1 MRCPRCSLTEL
12 SEAVE
17 TCWLC
22 GYSPA
27 TAGAEE
33 ARAAEPSELD
43 ARRELAREFRIDS
56 LLERPPG
63 PIVYRARDADER
75 PVALKV
81 VARPQVGAAEDR
93 FHAAA
98 DAAAQLDHPHI
109 VPVYRHGA
117 TENFLWCATKYVD
130 GRSLASMLETAGPLE
145 LTACLRIFEQVASA
159 LDYAHRRGV
168 AHGALTPDCILVD
181 ANEWA
186 LVGDFAMRGLLD
198 AVPDGAQAGE
208 PAAGRDQRALAAIA
222 HQCLT
227 GTPLGEDPPTAEDN
241 PAGLPLHV
249 SQALRRALSSRQA
262 DRFPSV
268 LDFVGALGGS
278 RPDARTA
285 WFGANPRKKGPGS
298 PVVIVD
304 ADVDPA
310 ARPLRRRPAAPA
322 AIAGGAARP
331 RARPPLRQCDPLGER
346 VPRRSAGREHPTDR
360 SLGHARRAPAAGGA
374 RGLPALRPY
383 GRRGVGAA
391 ASHHRHRTGGAVI
404 HDTCH
409 RRPRHIPA
417 LLRSAR
423 VAGSVARASGT
434 GRKGLSGPGVRCGG
448 GAAGAEP
455 GTRFGLW
462 ARGLAAG
469 AGAHV
474 PRGNGAVPRTARLR
488 RRCVPAAGLAQPAL
502 SPGRAHLSP
511 SGHESVSG
519 SPPGDPSDRGRS
531 AARDRAAHAG
541 RAVHRPSAREL
552 ARGRGGDAGAGG
564 RDTGAGAI
572 QRARRR

>member
-33 ARAAEPSELD
+33 APAAEPSELD

-75 PVALKV
+75 LVALKV

-198 AVPDGAQAGE
+198 AAPDGAQASE
-208 PAAGRDQRALAAIA
+208 PAAGTDQRALAAIA

-227 GTPLGEDPPTAEDN
+227 GKPMGEDPPTAEDN

-310 ARPLRRRPAAPA
+310 ARPLRRRIAAAAGGILVAVGGGAAWLGISSIPAAPA
-322 AIAGGAARP
+322 
-331 RARPPLRQCDPLGER
+331 
-346 VPRRSAGREHPTDR
+346 SREPVVSTP
-360 SLGHARRAPAAGGA
+360 APAASAPSALPNTFQLPDPDPAPPSSPPPAPVRTTRPPVTMRAPVPKRSPPPPPPPPSRVERRDLEPGLLSVNAIPWGSVYLDGRPVGNTPQIDLSVTPGA
-374 RGLPALRPY
+374 HRLRVEREGYRPY
-383 GRRGVGAA
+383 DRMVD
-391 ASHHRHRTGGAVI
+391 V
-404 HDTCH
+404 
-409 RRPRHIPA
+409 
-417 LLRSAR
+417 
-423 VAGSVARASGT
+423 ASGQ
-434 GRKGLSGPGVRCGG
+434 
-448 GAAGAEP
+448 
-455 GTRFGLW
+455 
-462 ARGLAAG
+462 
-469 AGAHV
+469 
-474 PRGNGAVPRTARLR
+474 RLR
-488 RRCVPAAGLAQPAL
+488 ITDIAL
-502 SPGRAHLSP
+502 VER
-511 SGHESVSG
+511 
-519 SPPGDPSDRGRS
+519 
-531 AARDRAAHAG
+531 
-541 RAVHRPSAREL
+541 
-552 ARGRGGDAGAGG
+552 
-564 RDTGAGAI
+564 
-572 QRARRR
+572 

>member
-12 SEAVE
+12 SEAVD

-27 TAGAEE
+27 TAGVEE
-33 ARAAEPSELD
+33 APAAEPSELD

-63 PIVYRARDADER
+63 PIVYLARDADER
-75 PVALKV
+75 LVALKV
-81 VARPQVGAAEDR
+81 VGRSQVGAAEDR

-130 GRSLASMLETAGPLE
+130 GRSLASMLETGGPLE

-168 AHGALTPDCILVD
+168 AHGALTPDCIIVD
-181 ANEWA
+181 ANEWT
-186 LVGDFAMRGLLD
+186 LVRDFAMRGLLD
-198 AVPDGAQAGE
+198 AAPDGAQASE
-208 PAAGRDQRALAAIA
+208 PAAGTDQRALAAIA

-227 GTPLGEDPPTAEDN
+227 GKPMGEDPPTAEDN

-310 ARPLRRRPAAPA
+310 ARPLRRRIAAAAGGLLVAVGGGAAWLGISSIPAAPA
-322 AIAGGAARP
+322 
-331 RARPPLRQCDPLGER
+331 
-346 VPRRSAGREHPTDR
+346 SREPVASTP
-360 SLGHARRAPAAGGA
+360 APAASAPSAPPSTFELPDPDPVPPASPRPAPLRTTRTPVAMRAPVPKRSPPPPPSRVDRRDLEPGLLSVNAIPWGSVYLDGRPVGNTPQIDLPVTPGA
-374 RGLPALRPY
+374 HRLRVEREGYRPY
-383 GRRGVGAA
+383 
-391 ASHHRHRTGGAVI
+391 
-404 HDTCH
+404 D
-409 RRPRHIPA
+409 
-417 LLRSAR
+417 R
-423 VAGSVARASGT
+423 VVELASGQ
-434 GRKGLSGPGVRCGG
+434 
-448 GAAGAEP
+448 
-455 GTRFGLW
+455 
-462 ARGLAAG
+462 
-469 AGAHV
+469 
-474 PRGNGAVPRTARLR
+474 RLR
-488 RRCVPAAGLAQPAL
+488 ITDIAL
-502 SPGRAHLSP
+502 VER
-511 SGHESVSG
+511 
-519 SPPGDPSDRGRS
+519 
-531 AARDRAAHAG
+531 
-541 RAVHRPSAREL
+541 
-552 ARGRGGDAGAGG
+552 
-564 RDTGAGAI
+564 
-572 QRARRR
+572 